1 MLWVGWKLEAVLEQS
16 DLPCCSVTRVL
27 FQWLSRL
34 DFLTKVLHSI
44 TFGGFRTKV
53 AVLPLKGS
61 GVLLK
66 QHCSI
71 TLATAQQG
79 KSGSA
84 STYVVLWN
92 LFSLSLWSKQV
103 HETFLFPNQL
113 QPVSDAIFF
122 HMHGGGFI
130 AQTSKSHQS
139 YLRQWSR
146 NLNMPIFSVD
156 YSLAPQAPFPR
167 WDHNI
172 HDMCTCTY
180 VSMTVPNIS
189 TYHYFCSITEKYCT
203 SLHWIV
209 DSTTYDELITW
220 FHEFWNY
227 EYTDFFSWN
236 RVWFKFVDS

>member
-1 MLWVGWKLEAVLEQS
+1 MVSLEFSFSKYLCGILKPIQS
-16 DLPCCSVTRVL
+16 K
-27 FQWLSRL
+27 W
-34 DFLTKVLHSI
+34 
-44 TFGGFRTKV
+44 
-53 AVLPLKGS
+53 
-61 GVLLK
+61 
-66 QHCSI
+66 
-71 TLATAQQG
+71 
-79 KSGSA
+79 
-84 STYVVLWN
+84 
-92 LFSLSLWSKQV
+92 V

-172 HDMCTCTY
+172 HDMCTY
-180 VSMTVPNIS
+180 VSMNVPNIS
-189 TYHYFCSITEKYCT
+189 TYHYFCSITEKKSYFTTLNCWFCNLWWAHHVV
-203 SLHWIV
+203 SRILKLWIYRV
-209 DSTTYDELITW
+209 
-220 FHEFWNY
+220 
-227 EYTDFFSWN
+227 FSWN